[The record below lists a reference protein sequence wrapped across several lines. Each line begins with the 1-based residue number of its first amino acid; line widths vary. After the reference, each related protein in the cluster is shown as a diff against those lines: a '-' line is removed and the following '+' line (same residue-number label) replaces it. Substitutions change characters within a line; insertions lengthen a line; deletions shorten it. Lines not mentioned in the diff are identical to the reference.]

1 MAEETATEGVNT
13 NTTADL
19 YKDGYTEDAGS
30 SPKDLPLVRNYGLEP
45 VINFSFMLR
54 VEGIYDLPCRSI
66 KSFHRENE
74 FEYIQE
80 GGLNDYVHLR
90 RKPITKPFTFQVERY
105 VGVDWIDPLPMGA
118 ELILPVLLFVNKYR
132 FSNASFK
139 PARTY
144 AFTGC
149 TVTAKDYGELDA
161 EHSGLLTEITTIAYR
176 EMICVD
182 MPSQAGFM
190 DMEAWEFDGKAREGK
205 NTRYYNR
212 SSVNSAWEKG
222 TVSKENMEKAARLWK
237 FEKDSKKG
245 AGKPSARYHKDE
257 ASESAMSDR
266 ARSGGAVQG
275 TQDWAKT
282 PAGRLWPSYQ
292 SAKRIT
298 EFLDK

>member
-1 MAEETATEGVNT
+1 MAEEKVTT

-19 YKDGYTEDAGS
+19 SQNGYTQEAGS
-30 SPKDLPLVRNYGLEP
+30 NPRDLALVRNYGLNP

-54 VEGIYDLPCRSI
+54 VEGIYDLPCKSI

-105 VGVDWIDPLPMGA
+105 VGVDWIDPMPMGT
-118 ELILPVLLFVNKYR
+118 EIILPVILFVNKFR

-139 PARTY
+139 PVRTY

-149 TVTAKDYGELDA
+149 TVIAKDYGELDA
-161 EHSGLLTEITTIAYR
+161 EHSGLLTELTTIAYR

-190 DMEAWEFDGKAREGK
+190 DMETWEFDGKSKAGK
-205 NTRYYNR
+205 NTRYYNQ
-212 SSVNSAWEKG
+212 SSVNTVWEND
-222 TVSKENMEKAARLWK
+222 TASKTNMEKNAR
-237 FEKDSKKG
+237 
-245 AGKPSARYHKDE
+245 A
-257 ASESAMSDR
+257 
-266 ARSGGAVQG
+266 GGAVQG
-275 TQDWAKT
+275 SGDWAKT
-282 PAGRLWPSYQ
+282 PESRLWPSSQ
-292 SAKRIT
+292 SARRIT
-298 EFLDK
+298 EFLDQ

>member
-1 MAEETATEGVNT
+1 MAEEKVAT

-19 YKDGYTEDAGS
+19 YTGGYTKDAGS
-30 SPKDLPLVRNYGLEP
+30 NPRDLPLVRNYGLEP
-45 VINFSFMLR
+45 VIHFSFMLR
-54 VEGIYDLPCRSI
+54 VEGIYDLPCKSI

-105 VGVDWIDPLPMGA
+105 VGVDWIDPMPMGT
-118 ELILPVLLFVNKYR
+118 EIILPVILFVNKYR

-149 TVTAKDYGELDA
+149 TVIAKDYGELDA
-161 EHSGLLTEITTIAYR
+161 EHSGLLTETTTIAYR
-176 EMICVD
+176 EMVCVD
-182 MPSQAGFM
+182 IPSQASFL
-190 DMEAWEFDGKAREGK
+190 DMEAWEFDGKKREGK
-205 NTRYYNR
+205 NTRHYNQ
-212 SSVNSAWEKG
+212 SSVNKAWEENQA
-222 TVSKENMEKAARLWK
+222 SKKNMEKAAQLWE
-237 FEKDSKKG
+237 FENDSKKG
-245 AGKPSARYHKDE
+245 TGGTSANYHQNE
-257 ASESAMSDR
+257 SAESAMMKN
-266 ARSGGAVQG
+266 ARRGGAVQG
-275 TQDWAKT
+275 TKDWSET
-282 PAGRLWPSYQ
+282 PDSRLWPAFQ